1 MVNKTRAMVMLMIS
15 ALCYA
20 LLNVVARLLNL
31 GFEPMTQTYLRIFL
45 GAVVVGMIFS
55 RKIRWSRLSHIPKQD
70 WIYLTIIGVL
80 GYGLMVYFI
89 SMGAIRAKLLNV
101 AVVYAT
107 ITMFTYLYS
116 LIFFRKK
123 FRWSIMIILFI
134 SLFGVAVLASKS
146 YIPQLDHFGIGE
158 LFVLISAAMGAW
170 YAVARKK
177 LSTYLN
183 NAEISFIVMSI
194 ASIATFLL
202 ALISGESFSF
212 SSFSIPGVFIG
223 LLLGATLNIIST
235 YAENYAF
242 QHIDAVVGNQ
252 MLLSENIFALVLGL
266 TLYKEVVTPPELVG
280 AVIIVGS
287 VYVMNRMEKG

>member
-1 MVNKTRAMVMLMIS
+1 MNKTRAMVMLMVS

-45 GAVVVGMIFS
+45 GAVVVGILFS
-55 RKIRWSRLSHIPKQD
+55 RKIRWSRLSHIPKRD
-70 WIYLTIIGVL
+70 WMYLTIIGVL

-89 SMGAIRAKLLNV
+89 SMGAIQAKLLNV

-123 FRWSIMIILFI
+123 FRWSIIIILFI
-134 SLFGVAVLASKS
+134 SLFGVAVLASRS
-146 YIPQLDHFGIGE
+146 YLPKLDHFGIGE

-177 LSTYLN
+177 LSSYLN
-183 NAEISFIVMSI
+183 NAEISFIVMLI
-194 ASIATFLL
+194 ASVATFLL
-202 ALISGESFSF
+202 ALISGETFSL
-212 SSFSIPGVFIG
+212 SSFSIPGVFMG
-223 LLLGATLNIIST
+223 LLLGATLNIVST

-252 MLLSENIFALVLGL
+252 ILLSENIFALVLGFVF
-266 TLYKEVVTPPELVG
+266 YREIISVPELVG
-280 AVIIVGS
+280 AAIIVSS
-287 VYVMNRMEKG
+287 VYVMNRMEER